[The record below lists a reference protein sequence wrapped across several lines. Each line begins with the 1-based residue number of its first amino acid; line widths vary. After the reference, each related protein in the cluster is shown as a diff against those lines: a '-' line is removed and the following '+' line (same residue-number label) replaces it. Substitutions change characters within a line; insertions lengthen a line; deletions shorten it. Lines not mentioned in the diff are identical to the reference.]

1 VLHYAR
7 DLEFL
12 ARLKRQLSRARGRTI
27 YKHVVVIDLSG
38 LGMAH
43 LASEFRGPIQEVLGL
58 LQVCAPAWDTPAAP
72 RGAGD
77 GPRAGQS

>member
-1 VLHYAR
+1 MVRWPQVLHYAR

-43 LASEFRGPIQEVLGL
+43 
-58 LQVCAPAWDTPAAP
+58 CP
-72 RGAGD
+72 RP
-77 GPRAGQS
+77 PRAVKRP

>member
-1 VLHYAR
+1 MLHYAR

-12 ARLKRQLSRARGRTI
+12 ARLKRELSRARGRTI

-43 LASEFRGPIQEVLGL
+43 
-58 LQVCAPAWDTPAAP
+58 CP
-72 RGAGD
+72 RP
-77 GPRAGQS
+77 PRAVKRP